1 MPYGINVANGNPP
14 TGYSAPVRGS
24 SFEWL
29 NYDTTTSVNI
39 SNAGN
44 WCTPGNCTVPAATG
58 VAPNI
63 TPGSFQAQVLT
74 MPNNNGNAF
83 GSTGWNVP
91 GMPHLGNPPVATP
104 LNEPMEGEENREREV
119 A

>member
-1 MPYGINVANGNPP
+1 MPYGLNVANGNPP
-14 TGYSAPVRGS
+14 TGYSSPVRGN
-24 SFEWL
+24 SFLWL
-29 NYDTTTSVNI
+29 NYDTSTSVNI

-74 MPNNNGNAF
+74 MPNNNGCAF

-91 GMPHLGNPPVATP
+91 GMPHVGNPPMPTP
-104 LNEPMEGEENREREV
+104 LDEPYEGEEGREKEV